1 MNSDTE
7 TDIDS
12 DEEIVDAIT
21 LNLESVSYPKNEVMN
36 KSLELYLLR
45 HDVNLIQE
53 MRTRLLRELTIRAHI
68 INMINSEKNNPDS
81 LKDKLKSLPEVDMS
95 LGETITDIVNK
106 ILENNNAIT
115 LLNNKYII
123 LVNEL
128 GILQFR
134 SHVVKRVVR
143 VR

>member
-1 MNSDTE
+1 MSSDTE

-134 SHVVKRVVR
+134 SHVVKRVVKG
-143 VR
+143 

>member
-1 MNSDTE
+1 MSSDTE

-115 LLNNKYII
+115 LLNNEYII

>member
-45 HDVNLIQE
+45 RDVNLIQE

-134 SHVVKRVVR
+134 SHVVKRVVKG
-143 VR
+143 